1 VEFRDLAVVMKKTI
15 AVCLPML
22 GMVAFTSSVEAA
34 TLYVSPTGTAITGCD
49 RSARC
54 DLASAAS
61 TAAAGDTVIL
71 MDGVYN
77 TQLVVTNSGTSSAW
91 ITFQADECATPIIE
105 GAGVGPMDTN
115 QDTGVGSATASYVR
129 FIGLVSRGWSTGF
142 GNGWTGTDTTTSNG
156 HFEYQYCIADGNG
169 RTGFTF
175 FSAQGITLQ
184 NSIAAHNGSSQV
196 ESWSSGITL
205 YEAQGSAGDSVIQG
219 NVSFEN
225 MDGQQHT
232 DGSGFII
239 DEYSNGATFLNN
251 IAFRNG
257 GSCLRLTKSSNCSFI
272 NNTCYHD
279 AQDTQDNGPTN
290 PSEIYFTNNDSST
303 TTGVS
308 FMNNV
313 VVATGTGPGAM
324 AVYNQPTSGWSNNQ
338 VATGT
343 VSYFTSADATADFTL
358 AASSTLAGK
367 GAAGAGV
374 PTNDIGFDPKC
385 ITNHPPTMVGS
396 IAKGSWWQY
405 SVDVA
410 YIQKIGGVAKCFNPK
425 SRSGTPDIGAYANGA
440 VTASSGT
447 CIPSVTGTA
456 GSGGATGAA
465 GNSAGGVSAGGANSA
480 GGVSAGGTS
489 NSGGATSSGGTVAT
503 FGGSSNKASGSSG
516 TSTGSSAGGSS
527 NTGNP
532 MAGSPN
538 ANGTGGSAGDSKS
551 GCSCGVAGQSTR
563 SSSEVAFGLLGLAML
578 GLKRRRRAR

>member
-1 VEFRDLAVVMKKTI
+1 VEFRIALILMKKSI
-15 AVCLPML
+15 AVCLPVLAMA
-22 GMVAFTSSVEAA
+22 AFTSSVEAA
-34 TLYVSPTGTAITGCD
+34 TLYVSPTGTATTGCD
-49 RSARC
+49 RAAPC
-54 DLASAAS
+54 DLTSAAS

-71 MDGVYN
+71 MDGVYK

-91 ITFQADECATPIIE
+91 ITFQADDCATPIIE
-105 GAGVGPMDTN
+105 GAGVDPMDTN
-115 QDTGVGSATASYVR
+115 QDTGVGSSTASYVR

-225 MDGQQHT
+225 MDGQKHT

-239 DEYSNGATFLNN
+239 DEYSNGATFINN

-279 AQDTQDNGPTN
+279 AQDTQDTGPTN

-313 VVATGTGPGAM
+313 LVATGTGPGAM

-343 VSYFTSADATADFTL
+343 VSYFSSPDATADFTL
-358 AASSTLAGK
+358 AASSTLVGK
-367 GAAGAGV
+367 GAAGTGV

-385 ITNHPPTMVGS
+385 ITKQPPTMVGS
-396 IAKGSWWQY
+396 MAKGDWWQY

-425 SRSGTPDIGAYANGA
+425 NRSGTPDIGAYVNGA

-447 CIPSVTGTA
+447 CVPTITTGTA
-456 GSGGATGAA
+456 GSGGATGGA
-465 GNSAGGVSAGGANSA
+465 GNGVGGASNAGGL
-480 GGVSAGGTS
+480 SAGGTS
-489 NSGGATSSGGTVAT
+489 NAGGATSSGGTAAT
-503 FGGSSNKASGSSG
+503 FGGSSNPTNGSSG

-532 MAGSPN
+532 TAGSPN

-551 GCSCGVAGQSTR
+551 GCSCGVAGRSPRST
-563 SSSEVAFGLLGLAML
+563 SVVAFGLLGLAML
-578 GLKRRRRAR
+578 GLKRRRQAR